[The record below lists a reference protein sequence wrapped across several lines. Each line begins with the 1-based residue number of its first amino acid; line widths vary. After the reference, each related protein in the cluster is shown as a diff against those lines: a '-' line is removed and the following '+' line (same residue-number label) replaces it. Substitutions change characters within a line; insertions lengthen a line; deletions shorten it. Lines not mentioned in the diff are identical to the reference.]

1 MGQHRMAKHLIYMT
15 SFLKL
20 LFFFGGGGVNHV
32 KVLQHKYISSGG
44 VGHLHC
50 SSNMIGTPPKKT
62 TLTEHDFLNVTIC
75 WEWHKRIL
83 VGGFNPVE
91 KYINILVKMEII
103 PK

>member
-1 MGQHRMAKHLIYMT
+1 MSKFCNTNTFPVEVLDIYT
-15 SFLKL
+15 VAPIWL
-20 LFFFGGGGVNHV
+20 
-32 KVLQHKYISSGG
+32 
-44 VGHLHC
+44 GH
-50 SSNMIGTPPKKT
+50 PPKKT